1 MVQKCFSS
9 DLIQFSLRRNMLLVK
24 QNNWEIFIELKP
36 LLRDKKEGKMLL
48 FLRQPNYVN
57 YMIVKFNN

>member
-36 LLRDKKEGKMLL
+36 LLRDKKEGKMLP